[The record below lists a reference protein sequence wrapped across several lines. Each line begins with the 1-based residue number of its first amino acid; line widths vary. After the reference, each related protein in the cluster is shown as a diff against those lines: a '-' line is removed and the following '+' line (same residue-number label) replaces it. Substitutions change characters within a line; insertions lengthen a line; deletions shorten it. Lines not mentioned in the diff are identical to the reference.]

1 MLNSRNMISL
11 MAIESEAYA
20 QFDMLEKY
28 VQEGKDLSDLPIQP
42 LYMMMRSRPYEE
54 IAVFLS
60 KCSPTQRK
68 IFLDLDLWQRDD
80 LDLDNFNF
88 WLMAYSN
95 CPDEKIRLEFA
106 KSSEFS
112 IYLKSKFNIW
122 TFDIEDPQYPDHDNY
137 FLTEDNLL
145 LFEFGEDFDNVNEI
159 KRVIL
164 DLYSQEGVEKAY
176 AILFKIV
183 SENFLTMQEDEFR
196 FKKERLRDIGFVDY
210 YDALDLDSPFP
221 NIDVLINFIKK
232 KSKTEAEIS
241 NFGKNQILP
250 KSSLIS
256 FKEKIGPLEDE
267 LQKVKTEK
275 REEFLRFNFLRL
287 VNGMMELDSSLK
299 EGSLALLR
307 TGSRTKNTLLLGLD
321 YLKKLSLDGIL
332 SVSEENSLL
341 EVFDFSDLYRIGN
354 TLIKVEQKK
363 LKKALRDSPF
373 EGDRDE
379 FLGSIISENLHLS
392 FENPIKFKSPY
403 LEMSTKPL
411 ELVDVKTYEDWREFI
426 TLISSLIPFGIKFFE
441 IYQKLAKSGTICSG
455 YYLNY
460 SVEDLTFESLILSA
474 FANFKLG
481 FFEKEQENKM
491 GITLEEYKAFVLD
504 LLDENLKIKKSDDL
518 KKSIDDFISA
528 FGLNKIKNF
537 HSLFVFYLKQELE
550 DADLSGLADEEFKHV
565 GGPMILNSLVE

>member
-1 MLNSRNMISL
+1 MT
-11 MAIESEAYA
+11 IESEAYA

-80 LDLDNFNF
+80 LDLENFSF
-88 WLMAYSN
+88 WLKAYSSS
-95 CPDEKIRLEFA
+95 PDETIRLEFA

-122 TFDIEDPQYPDHDNY
+122 TFDIEDPEYPDHDRY

-145 LFEFGEDFDNVNEI
+145 LFEFDDDFDSVSEI
-159 KRVIL
+159 KRIIL

-183 SENFLTMQEDEFR
+183 SENFLTMQEEEFR

-221 NIDVLINFIKK
+221 NINILNNFIKK

-241 NFGKNQILP
+241 SFGKNQLLP
-250 KSSLIS
+250 KSSLVS

-267 LQKVKTEK
+267 LQKIKSEK
-275 REEFLRFNFLRL
+275 REDFLRFNFLRL
-287 VNGMMELDSSLK
+287 INGMMELDSSLK
-299 EGSLALLR
+299 EGSVALLR

-321 YLKKLSLDGIL
+321 YLKKLSQENVFSI
-332 SVSEENSLL
+332 SEESSLL

-354 TLIKVEQKK
+354 TLLKVEQKK
-363 LKKALRDSPF
+363 LKKALRESPF
-373 EGDRDE
+373 EDEKDE
-379 FLGSIISENLHLS
+379 FLGSIISENIHLS
-392 FENPIKFKSPY
+392 FESPIKFKS
-403 LEMSTKPL
+403 LHLDVSSKPL
-411 ELVDVKTYEDWREFI
+411 DLCDVKTYEGWREFV
-426 TLISSLIPFGIKFFE
+426 TLISSLIPYGVKFFE
-441 IYQKLAKSGTICSG
+441 IYQKLAKSGTISNG

-481 FFEKEQENKM
+481 FFEKGQENKM
-491 GITLEEYKAFVLD
+491 GITLDEYKIFVKS
-504 LLDENLKIKKSDDL
+504 LLDDNLKIKQSDEL
-518 KKSIDDFISA
+518 NESIDGFISA
-528 FGLNKIKNF
+528 FGLSKIKDF
-537 HSLFVFYLKQELE
+537 QTLFMFYLKQELE
-550 DADLSGLADEEFKHV
+550 DADLSDLADEEFKHV
-565 GGPMILNSLVE
+565 GGPIILNSLVE

>member
-1 MLNSRNMISL
+1 

-80 LDLDNFNF
+80 LDLENFSF
-88 WLMAYSN
+88 WLKAYSSS
-95 CPDEKIRLEFA
+95 PDETIRLEFA

-122 TFDIEDPQYPDHDNY
+122 TFDIEDPEYPDHDRY

-145 LFEFGEDFDNVNEI
+145 LFEFDDDFDSVSEI
-159 KRVIL
+159 KRIIL

-183 SENFLTMQEDEFR
+183 SENFLTMQEEEFR

-221 NIDVLINFIKK
+221 NINILNNFIKK

-241 NFGKNQILP
+241 SFGKNQLLP
-250 KSSLIS
+250 KSSLVS

-267 LQKVKTEK
+267 LQKIKSEK
-275 REEFLRFNFLRL
+275 REDFLRFNFLRL
-287 VNGMMELDSSLK
+287 INGMMELDSSLK
-299 EGSLALLR
+299 EGSVALLR

-321 YLKKLSLDGIL
+321 YLKKLSQENVFSI
-332 SVSEENSLL
+332 SEERSLL

-354 TLIKVEQKK
+354 TLLKVEQKK
-363 LKKALRDSPF
+363 LKKALRESPF
-373 EGDRDE
+373 EGEKDE
-379 FLGSIISENLHLS
+379 FLGNIISENIHLS
-392 FENPIKFKSPY
+392 FESPIKFKS
-403 LEMSTKPL
+403 LHLDVSSKPL
-411 ELVDVKTYEDWREFI
+411 DLCDVKTYEGWREFV
-426 TLISSLIPFGIKFFE
+426 TLISSLIPYGVKFFE
-441 IYQKLAKSGTICSG
+441 IYQKLAKSGTISNG

-481 FFEKEQENKM
+481 FFEKGQENKM
-491 GITLEEYKAFVLD
+491 GITLDEYKIFVKS
-504 LLDENLKIKKSDDL
+504 LLDDNLKIKQSDEL
-518 KKSIDDFISA
+518 NESIDGFISA
-528 FGLNKIKNF
+528 FGLSKIKDF
-537 HSLFVFYLKQELE
+537 QTLFMFYLKQELE
-550 DADLSGLADEEFKHV
+550 DADLSDLADEEFKHV
-565 GGPMILNSLVE
+565 GGPIILNSLVE

>member
-1 MLNSRNMISL
+1 
-11 MAIESEAYA
+11 MAIESEAYV

-80 LDLDNFNF
+80 LDLENFSF
-88 WLMAYSN
+88 WLKAYSSS
-95 CPDEKIRLEFA
+95 PDETIRLEFA

-122 TFDIEDPQYPDHDNY
+122 TFDIEDPEYPDHDRY

-145 LFEFGEDFDNVNEI
+145 LFEFDDDFDSVSEI
-159 KRVIL
+159 KRIIL

-183 SENFLTMQEDEFR
+183 SENFLTMQEEEFR

-221 NIDVLINFIKK
+221 NINILNNFIKK

-241 NFGKNQILP
+241 SFGKNQLLP
-250 KSSLIS
+250 KSSLVS

-267 LQKVKTEK
+267 LQKIKSEK
-275 REEFLRFNFLRL
+275 REDFLRFNFLRL
-287 VNGMMELDSSLK
+287 INGMMELDSSLK
-299 EGSLALLR
+299 EGSVALLR

-321 YLKKLSLDGIL
+321 YLKKLSQENVFSI
-332 SVSEENSLL
+332 SEESSLL

-354 TLIKVEQKK
+354 TLLKLEQKK
-363 LKKALRDSPF
+363 LKKALRESPF
-373 EGDRDE
+373 EDEKDE
-379 FLGSIISENLHLS
+379 FLGNIISENIHLS
-392 FENPIKFKSPY
+392 FESPIKFKS
-403 LEMSTKPL
+403 LHLDVSSKPL
-411 ELVDVKTYEDWREFI
+411 DLCDVKAYEDWREFV
-426 TLISSLIPFGIKFFE
+426 TLISSLIPYGVKFFE
-441 IYQKLAKSGTICSG
+441 IYQKLAKSGTISNG

-481 FFEKEQENKM
+481 FFEKGQENKM
-491 GITLEEYKAFVLD
+491 GITLDEYKIFVKD
-504 LLDENLKIKKSDDL
+504 LLDDNLKIKQTDEL
-518 KKSIDDFISA
+518 NESIDGFISA
-528 FGLNKIKNF
+528 FGLSKIKDF
-537 HSLFVFYLKQELE
+537 QILFMFYLKQELE
-550 DADLSGLADEEFKHV
+550 DADLSDLADEEFKHV
-565 GGPMILNSLVE
+565 GGPIILNSFVE

>member
-1 MLNSRNMISL
+1 
-11 MAIESEAYA
+11 MAKESEAYA
-20 QFDMLEKY
+20 HFDMLEKY

-42 LYMMMRSRPYEE
+42 LYMMMKSRPYEE
-54 IAVFLS
+54 IAIFLS
-60 KCSPTQRK
+60 KCSPIQRK

-80 LDLDNFNF
+80 LDLENFTF
-88 WLMAYSN
+88 WLMAYSS

-122 TFDIEDPQYPDHDNY
+122 TFDIEDPQYPDHDRY

-145 LFEFGEDFDNVNEI
+145 LFEFDEDFDCISEI

-183 SENFLTMQEDEFR
+183 SENFLTMQEEEFR

-232 KSKTEAEIS
+232 KSKIEAEIS
-241 NFGKNQILP
+241 NFGKNQLLP

-256 FKEKIGPLEDE
+256 FKEKIDPLEDE

-275 REEFLRFNFLRL
+275 REDFLRFNFLRL

-299 EGSLALLR
+299 EGSVALLR
-307 TGSRTKNTLLLGLD
+307 TGTKTKNTLLLGLD
-321 YLKKLSLDGIL
+321 YLKKLSLEGVFSISDE
-332 SVSEENSLL
+332 SSFL

-354 TLIKVEQKK
+354 TLLKIEQKK
-363 LKKALRDSPF
+363 LKKALRGSPF
-373 EGDRDE
+373 EGDKDE

-392 FENPIKFKSPY
+392 FENPIKFKSPH
-403 LEMSTKPL
+403 LDISERPL
-411 ELVDVKTYEDWREFI
+411 GLCDVKSYEDWRDFV
-426 TLISSLIPFGIKFFE
+426 TLIGSLIPFSIKFFE
-441 IYQKLAKSGTICSG
+441 IYQKLAKSGTICDG

-481 FFEKEQENKM
+481 FFEKGQENKM
-491 GITLEEYKAFVLD
+491 GITLDEYKMVVHD
-504 LLDENLKIKKSDDL
+504 LLDDNLKVKESDEL
-518 KKSIDDFISA
+518 RKSIDAFISA
-528 FGLNKIKNF
+528 FGLNKIKDF
-537 HSLFVFYLKQELE
+537 QTLFMFYLKQELE
-550 DADLSGLADEEFKHV
+550 DADISGLTDEEFKHV
-565 GGPMILNSLVE
+565 GGPIILNSLTE

>member
-1 MLNSRNMISL
+1 MT
-11 MAIESEAYA
+11 IESEAYA

-80 LDLDNFNF
+80 LDLENFSF
-88 WLMAYSN
+88 WLKAYSSS
-95 CPDEKIRLEFA
+95 PDETIRLEFA

-122 TFDIEDPQYPDHDNY
+122 TFDIEDPEYPDHDRY

-145 LFEFGEDFDNVNEI
+145 LFEFDDDFDSVSEI
-159 KRVIL
+159 KRIIL

-183 SENFLTMQEDEFR
+183 SENFLTMQEEEFR

-221 NIDVLINFIKK
+221 NINILNNFIKK

-241 NFGKNQILP
+241 SFGKNQLLP
-250 KSSLIS
+250 KSSLVS

-267 LQKVKTEK
+267 LQKIKSEK
-275 REEFLRFNFLRL
+275 REDFLRFNFLRL
-287 VNGMMELDSSLK
+287 INGMMELDSSLK
-299 EGSLALLR
+299 EGSVALLR

-321 YLKKLSLDGIL
+321 YLKKLSQENVFSI
-332 SVSEENSLL
+332 SEESSLL
-341 EVFDFSDLYRIGN
+341 EVFDFGDLYRIGN
-354 TLIKVEQKK
+354 TLLKVEQKK
-363 LKKALRDSPF
+363 LKKALRESPF
-373 EGDRDE
+373 EDEKDE
-379 FLGSIISENLHLS
+379 FLGSIISENIHLS
-392 FENPIKFKSPY
+392 FESPIKFKS
-403 LEMSTKPL
+403 LNLDVSSKPL
-411 ELVDVKTYEDWREFI
+411 DLCDVKTYEGWREFV
-426 TLISSLIPFGIKFFE
+426 TLISSLIPYGVKFFE
-441 IYQKLAKSGTICSG
+441 IYQKLAKSGTISNG

-481 FFEKEQENKM
+481 FFEKGQENKM
-491 GITLEEYKAFVLD
+491 GITLDEYKIFVKS
-504 LLDENLKIKKSDDL
+504 LLDDNLKIKQSDEL
-518 KKSIDDFISA
+518 NESIDGFISA
-528 FGLNKIKNF
+528 FGLGKIKDF
-537 HSLFVFYLKQELE
+537 QTLFMFYLKQELE
-550 DADLSGLADEEFKHV
+550 DADLSDLADEEFKHV
-565 GGPMILNSLVE
+565 GGPIILNSFVE